1 MTINCLLT
9 WHLLK
14 TEVILRDKL
23 CSYMRLLICWG
34 GLIYKCSFSDKD
46 QKHEFTAMI
55 FLDGIFVP
63 GV

>member
-1 MTINCLLT
+1 MLL
-9 WHLLK
+9 H
-14 TEVILRDKL
+14 
-23 CSYMRLLICWG
+23 LLICWG